1 MRLFHNNQKIS
12 TFLYQKLLL
21 FTIVW
26 VISRKFSKEESIIK
40 LKQFVEFFVF
50 TNTFNLY
57 LHHSISLI

>member
-26 VISRKFSKEESIIK
+26 VISRKFRKEEI
-40 LKQFVEFFVF
+40 
-50 TNTFNLY
+50 Y
-57 LHHSISLI
+57 Y